1 MNLVEFFGTKVKP
14 KLCRGK
20 YMFAPVDNVHIG
32 CGIYAL
38 RDKDVNA
45 FVYRKADDVI
55 AIDCGYK
62 NSENML
68 RALSFLDIDPEYV
81 SHLFITHLD
90 LDHAGGLDKRCR
102 RLYKNARIYLGSTEI
117 RYAQGVLSRKKIGPF
132 GFNTPIQLSDDYTV
146 LEDMQTE
153 HVGGIKIQA
162 IQVSGHTLGHLCY
175 LVDDRYLFTGD
186 SLILVKGK
194 GYCFYNQWNVD
205 SRLNMLSLQK
215 LKNIG
220 NLDMIITS
228 HSGYTNRMDEA
239 FSHIHELP
247 NWKEKGF
254 AVSDDAPYDPYN

>member
-20 YMFAPVDNVHIG
+20 YMFAPLDNTHIG
-32 CGIYAL
+32 GGIYAM

-45 FVYRKADDVI
+45 FVYRKANDVI

-68 RALSFLDIDPEYV
+68 GALSLLNINPESV

-90 LDHAGGLDKRCR
+90 LDHAGGIDRRCR
-102 RLYKNARIYLGSTEI
+102 QLYKNAKIYLGNTES
-117 RYAQGVLSRKKIGPF
+117 RYAQGKLNRKKIGPF
-132 GFNTPIQLSDDYTV
+132 GLNTPIQLADNYMVLDDG
-146 LEDMQTE
+146 QTQY
-153 HVGGIKIQA
+153 VGSIKVQA
-162 IQVSGHTLGHLCY
+162 ILIPGHTLGHLCY

-186 SLILVKGK
+186 SLILVRGK

-205 SRLNMLSLQK
+205 SQLNMLSLQK

-220 NLDMIITS
+220 NVELVITS
-228 HSGYTNRMDEA
+228 HSGYTNRIDEA
-239 FSHIHELP
+239 LSHIHEIP

-254 AVSDDAPYDPYN
+254 AVSDNAPYDPYN